1 MVEIIPALE
10 LVAEAGDGAAA
21 HGGVLVGGV
30 GGAAVGLAV
39 ADPALRDALAAL
51 LAAEVA
57 LPVIIPHIRA
67 SLLEFVRSSPV
78 PRWPRPAAGLGGD

>member
-1 MVEIIPALE
+1 MTRRCHGPHGLSCWWVSSSLVEIIPALE

-57 LPVIIPHIRA
+57 LPVIISDNSIN
-67 SLLEFVRSSPV
+67 S
-78 PRWPRPAAGLGGD
+78 DYD